1 MIQNI
6 QTILNFS
13 KKKNSNFLE
22 TQPHSRS
29 QTYLDFLHKRQTEMI
44 ESEKSKHMSRLV
56 RGKEEIKEQYY
67 LNFTVKQIDF
77 LIGKTAFLEFFIV

>member
-1 MIQNI
+1 
-6 QTILNFS
+6 
-13 KKKNSNFLE
+13 
-22 TQPHSRS
+22 
-29 QTYLDFLHKRQTEMI
+29 MI

-77 LIGKTAFLEFFIV
+77 LLGKTAFLEFFIV